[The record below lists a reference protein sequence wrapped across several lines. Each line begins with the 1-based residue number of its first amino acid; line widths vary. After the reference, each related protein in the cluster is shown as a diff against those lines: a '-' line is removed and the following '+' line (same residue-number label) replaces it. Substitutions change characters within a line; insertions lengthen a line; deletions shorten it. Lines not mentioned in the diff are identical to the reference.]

1 MCLLCPPVLNTMKY
15 SPTIFLNHTS
25 LFFCFILGTSK
36 ISVGIFHIFYLLI
49 HYFLFC
55 FVDEFFKITANYYF
69 VIFRARVFFFFIYCY
84 IINCVLFPVFHMI
97 FFSNPLFQ
105 IEYSSFCI
113 GKLILF

>member
-69 VIFRARVFFFFIYCY
+69 VIFRARVFSFSFTVILLIVFYFQYFI
-84 IINCVLFPVFHMI
+84 
-97 FFSNPLFQ
+97 
-105 IEYSSFCI
+105 
-113 GKLILF
+113 